1 MPKNQSVFFILS
13 LSILVLFTNI
23 GYAQPAVIHAPEK
36 AGISLERL
44 DRYTQ
49 FLKSEVSSGNM
60 AGAVSLVSR
69 RGEIVHH
76 EAIGFNSLSGDV
88 RMSNDHIF
96 SIQSMTKPII
106 SVGFMMLYEEGHFLL
121 TDRVSKYIPEFK
133 DLKVAVDVDAGI
145 DGATVP
151 IESEVR
157 IHHLLSHTAGF
168 SHGLGGNALEQAI
181 AKSLYNTPH
190 ENIKSRV
197 MALLSMPLISQPGKQ
212 WYYSASPDVLAL
224 LIEQFS
230 GQSPAEFLQHRIFDP
245 LEMNNTGYNV
255 SVENQDRL
263 VKVHA
268 FDKEGKLFTSPN
280 QSPPED
286 ITVFGGTHGLYT
298 TAADY
303 LKFCNML
310 LNKGTWNGQ
319 VLLSPKTIE
328 LMTMDHVGGL
338 YQAPGQGF
346 GLGFA
351 VVTDVSDAR
360 SLGSSGQ
367 YYWNG
372 MFRTHFFIDPEEELI
387 AILLTQTYP
396 YSNYYADKM
405 RQMVYQS
412 IID

>member
-1 MPKNQSVFFILS
+1 MSINQSRLFVIS
-13 LSILVLFTNI
+13 LSILVMFTNI
-23 GYAQPAVIHAPEK
+23 AYAQPAVSYAPNK

-49 FLKSEVSSGNM
+49 FLRNEVSSGNM
-60 AGAVSLVSR
+60 AGAVSLISR

-76 EAIGFNSLSGDV
+76 EAIGLNSLSDDIE
-88 RMSNDHIF
+88 MAKDNIF

-106 SVGFMMLYEEGHFLL
+106 SVAFMMLYEEGHFLL

-133 DLKVAVDVDAGI
+133 DLKVAVDVDAGM

-151 IESEVR
+151 IENEVR
-157 IHHLLSHTAGF
+157 IHHLLTHTAGF
-168 SHGLGGNALEQAI
+168 SHGLGGNALEREI
-181 AKSLYNTPH
+181 ARSLYNTPH

-197 MALLSMPLISQPGKQ
+197 MALLQMPLIGQPGEQ

-230 GQSPAEFLQHRIFDP
+230 GQSPAEFLQQRIFDP
-245 LEMNNTGYNV
+245 LAMENTGYNV
-255 SVENQDRL
+255 PVESQGRL

-268 FDKEGKLFTSPN
+268 FNDEGQLFTSPN
-280 QSPPED
+280 QSAPED
-286 ITVFGGTHGLYT
+286 IKVFGGTHGLYT
-298 TAADY
+298 TASDY

-310 LNKGTWNGQ
+310 LNKGTWNNK

-328 LMTMDHVGGL
+328 LMTMDHVGEL
-338 YQAPGQGF
+338 YQTPGQGF

-351 VVTDVSDAR
+351 VTTDVSETR
-360 SLGSSGQ
+360 SSGSRGQ

-372 MFRTHFFIDPEEELI
+372 LFRTHFFIDPEEELI
-387 AILLTQTYP
+387 VILLTQTYP

-405 RQMVYQS
+405 RQLVYQS